1 MQHSSGEK
9 LTLLVAPTAAWLR
22 LPLVGVED
30 LAIRSSRS
38 ESSLGAEPVPAP
50 LVDAMV
56 DIIMVGGRLFLC

>member
-9 LTLLVAPTAAWLR
+9 VTLLVPLAAWLR
-22 LPLVGVED
+22 LPLVVVED

-38 ESSLGAEPVPAP
+38 ESSLGARPTPTP

-56 DIIMVGGRLFLC
+56 DIMVGGGLFLC